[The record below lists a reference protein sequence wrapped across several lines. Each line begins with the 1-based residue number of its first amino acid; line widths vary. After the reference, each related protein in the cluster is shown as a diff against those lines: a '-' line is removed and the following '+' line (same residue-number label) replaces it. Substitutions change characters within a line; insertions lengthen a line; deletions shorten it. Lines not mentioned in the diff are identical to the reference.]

1 MFFAILFT
9 NLKLRNMLENSRLSV
24 VFVTRKL
31 NLEAGNIRL
40 YARVTVDGKRAE
52 FSLNR
57 ELQVSLWDEKR
68 KRGKGF
74 SKYVISLN
82 KYLDQVFTGLH
93 EAHRQLLQEEV
104 DITSALVKARYLGED
119 ERGKTLLDLITYHNT
134 AMLTV
139 LRKGTMKNY
148 YTTERCIK
156 EFFEEMGVE
165 DIPLKKLNYAFI
177 VDFEQYIRKYKPVT
191 RMGCANNGTMKHM
204 ERLKK
209 MSRLAVKLE
218 WLEKDPFINFKLRFE
233 KTERQFLTEPELQR
247 IEETIFKVPST
258 QHIKD
263 LFIFACYTGLS
274 FIDVQELKADHLVKG
289 MDGNDWLYTK
299 RTKTDEPLKI
309 PLLPK
314 AMEII
319 DKYKDDPSLFEN
331 GRLLPMYSNPM
342 INRTLK
348 DIAKACGIHKKVTF
362 HVARHTFATAITLS
376 NGVPIET
383 VSKLLG
389 HTKLSTTQIYARVV
403 EKKVGEDMQ
412 NLMAHMRQKN
422 YRAEEVS

>member
-1 MFFAILFT
+1 
-9 NLKLRNMLENSRLSV
+9 MLENSRLSV
-24 VFVTRKL
+24 VFVVRKL
-31 NLEAGNIRL
+31 TSKIDTIKI

-52 FSLNR
+52 FNLNR
-57 ELQVSLWDEKR
+57 ELPVSLWDEKR

-82 KYLDQVFTGLH
+82 KYMDQVFTGLH

-104 DITSALVKARYLGED
+104 DITSAGIKARYLGED
-119 ERGKTLLDLITYHNT
+119 DRGKSLLDLISYHNT
-134 AMLTV
+134 SMISV

-148 YTTERCIK
+148 YSTERCIK
-156 EFFEEMGVE
+156 EFLKEKMGVE
-165 DIPLKKLNYAFI
+165 DIPLKKLNYGFI
-177 VDFEQYIRKYKPVT
+177 VDFEQYIRKYKPAT
-191 RMGCANNGTMKHM
+191 RMGCTNNGAMKHM

-218 WLEKDPFINFKLRFE
+218 WLEKDPFINYKLRFE
-233 KTERQFLTEPELQR
+233 KTERQFLTERELQL
-247 IEETIFKVPST
+247 IEETTFKVPST
-258 QHIKD
+258 QHVKD

-274 FIDVQELKADHLVKG
+274 FIDVSELKIDHLVKG

-314 AMEII
+314 AIEII
-319 DKYKDDPSLFEN
+319 DKYKSNASLLEN
-331 GRLLPMYSNPM
+331 GRLLPIYSNQM
-342 INRTLK
+342 INRTLR
-348 DIAKACGIHKKVTF
+348 DIANACGIRKKVTF

-412 NLMAHMRQKN
+412 NLMATMKLKKV
-422 YRAEEVS
+422 RAEEIS

>member
-1 MFFAILFT
+1 
-9 NLKLRNMLENSRLSV
+9 MLENSRLSV
-24 VFVTRKL
+24 VFVVRKL
-31 NLEAGNIRL
+31 TSKIDTIKI

-52 FSLNR
+52 FNLNR
-57 ELQVSLWDEKR
+57 ELPVSLWDEKR

-82 KYLDQVFTGLH
+82 KYMDQVFTGLH

-104 DITSALVKARYLGED
+104 EITSARIKARFLGED
-119 ERGKTLLDLITYHNT
+119 DRGKSLLDLISYHNT
-134 AMLTV
+134 SMISV

-148 YTTERCIK
+148 YSTERCIK
-156 EFFEEMGVE
+156 EFLNEKMGVE
-165 DIPLKKLNYAFI
+165 DIPLKKLNYGFI
-177 VDFEQYIRKYKPVT
+177 VDFEQYIRKYKPAT
-191 RMGCANNGTMKHM
+191 RMGCTNNGAMKHM

-218 WLEKDPFINFKLRFE
+218 WLEKDPFINYKLRFE
-233 KTERQFLTEPELQR
+233 KTERQFLTERELQL
-247 IEETIFKVPST
+247 IEETTFNVPST
-258 QHIKD
+258 QHVKD

-274 FIDVQELKADHLVKG
+274 FIDVSELKIDHLVKG

-319 DKYKDDPSLFEN
+319 DKYRDNDSLLKS
-331 GRLLPMYSNPM
+331 GRLLPIYSNQM
-342 INRTLK
+342 INRTLR
-348 DIAKACGIHKKVTF
+348 DIATACGIRKKITF

-412 NLMAHMRQKN
+412 NLMATMKLKKV
-422 YRAEEVS
+422 RAEEIS

>member
-1 MFFAILFT
+1 
-9 NLKLRNMLENSRLSV
+9 MLENSRLSV
-24 VFVTRKL
+24 VFVVRKL
-31 NLEAGNIRL
+31 TSKIDTIKI

-52 FSLNR
+52 FNLNR
-57 ELQVSLWDEKR
+57 ELPVSLWDEKR

-82 KYLDQVFTGLH
+82 KYMDQVFTGLH

-104 DITSALVKARYLGED
+104 DITSAGIKARYLGED
-119 ERGKTLLDLITYHNT
+119 DRGKSLLDLISYHNT
-134 AMLTV
+134 SMISV

-148 YTTERCIK
+148 YSTERCIK
-156 EFFEEMGVE
+156 EFLKEKMGVE
-165 DIPLKKLNYAFI
+165 DIPLKKLNYGFI
-177 VDFEQYIRKYKPVT
+177 VDFEQYIRKYKPAT
-191 RMGCANNGTMKHM
+191 RMGCTNNGAMKHM

-218 WLEKDPFINFKLRFE
+218 WLEKDPFINYKLRFE
-233 KTERQFLTEPELQR
+233 KTERQFLTERELQL
-247 IEETIFKVPST
+247 IEETTFKVPST
-258 QHIKD
+258 QHVKD

-274 FIDVQELKADHLVKG
+274 FIDVSELKIDHLVKG

-319 DKYKDDPSLFEN
+319 DKYKSNASLLEN
-331 GRLLPMYSNPM
+331 GRLLPIYSNQM
-342 INRTLK
+342 INRTLR
-348 DIAKACGIHKKVTF
+348 DIANACGIRKKVTF

-412 NLMAHMRQKN
+412 NLMATMKLKKV
-422 YRAEEVS
+422 RAEEIS

>member
-1 MFFAILFT
+1 
-9 NLKLRNMLENSRLSV
+9 MLENSRLSV
-24 VFVTRKL
+24 VFVVRKL
-31 NLEAGNIRL
+31 TSKIDAIKI

-52 FSLNR
+52 FNLNR
-57 ELQVSLWDEKR
+57 ELSVSLWDEKR

-82 KYLDQVFTGLH
+82 KYMDQVFTGLH

-104 DITSALVKARYLGED
+104 DITSARVKARYLGED

-134 AMLTV
+134 AMRTV

-148 YTTERCIK
+148 NTTERCIK
-156 EFFEEMGVE
+156 EYLVE
-165 DIPLKKLNYAFI
+165 KGIDDIPLKKLNYAFI
-177 VDFEQYIRKYKPVT
+177 LDYEQYIRKYKPTT
-191 RMGCANNGTMKHM
+191 RMGCANNGAMKHM

-233 KTERQFLTEPELQR
+233 KTERQFLTERELQL
-247 IEETIFKVPST
+247 IEETTFKVPST
-258 QHIKD
+258 ERIKD
-263 LFIFACYTGLS
+263 LFVFACYTGLS
-274 FIDVQELKADHLVKG
+274 FIDVRELKIDHLVKG

-309 PLLPK
+309 PMLPK
-314 AMEII
+314 AMEMIN
-319 DKYKDDPSLFEN
+319 KYKNNDSLIET
-331 GRLLPMYSNPM
+331 GRLLPMYSNQM
-342 INRTLK
+342 INRTLR
-348 DIAKACGIHKKVTF
+348 DIANACGIRKKITF

-412 NLMAHMRQKN
+412 NLMATMKLKK

>member
-1 MFFAILFT
+1 
-9 NLKLRNMLENSRLSV
+9 MLENSRLSV
-24 VFVTRKL
+24 VFVVRKL
-31 NLEAGNIRL
+31 TSKIDTIKI

-52 FSLNR
+52 FNLNR
-57 ELQVSLWDEKR
+57 ELPVSLWDEKR

-82 KYLDQVFTGLH
+82 KYMDQVFTGLH

-104 DITSALVKARYLGED
+104 EITSARIKARFLGED
-119 ERGKTLLDLITYHNT
+119 DRGKSLLDLISYHNT
-134 AMLTV
+134 SMISV

-148 YTTERCIK
+148 YSTERCIK
-156 EFFEEMGVE
+156 EFLNEKMGVE
-165 DIPLKKLNYAFI
+165 DIPLKKLNYGFI
-177 VDFEQYIRKYKPVT
+177 VDFEQYIRKYKPAT
-191 RMGCANNGTMKHM
+191 RMGCTNNGAMKHM

-218 WLEKDPFINFKLRFE
+218 WLEKDPFINYKLRFE
-233 KTERQFLTEPELQR
+233 KTERQFLTERELQL
-247 IEETIFKVPST
+247 IEETTFKVPST
-258 QHIKD
+258 QHVKD

-274 FIDVQELKADHLVKG
+274 FIDVSELKIDHLVKG

-319 DKYKDDPSLFEN
+319 DKYRDNDSLLKS
-331 GRLLPMYSNPM
+331 GRLLPIYSNQM
-342 INRTLK
+342 INRTLR
-348 DIAKACGIHKKVTF
+348 DIATACGIRKKITF

-412 NLMAHMRQKN
+412 NLMATMKLKKV
-422 YRAEEVS
+422 RAEEIS

>member
-1 MFFAILFT
+1 
-9 NLKLRNMLENSRLSV
+9 MLETSRLSI
-24 VFVTRKL
+24 VFITRRR
-31 NLEAGNIRL
+31 NLEVGNIKI
-40 YARVTVDGKRAE
+40 YARVSVNGKRAE

-57 ELQVSLWDEKR
+57 DLSVSLWDEKR
-68 KRGKGF
+68 KRGKGH
-74 SKYVISLN
+74 SNYVISLN

-93 EAHRQLLQEEV
+93 EAHRQLLQEDV
-104 DITSALVKARYLGED
+104 DISSAAVKSRFLKED
-119 ERGKTLLDLITYHNT
+119 DSGKTLLDLITYHNT
-134 AMLTV
+134 TMATI
-139 LRKGTMKNY
+139 LRPGTMKNY
-148 YTTERCIK
+148 YSTERRIK
-156 EFFEEMGVE
+156 KFLKEELSVE
-165 DIPLKKLNYAFI
+165 DILLKKLNYGFI
-177 VDFEQYIRKYKPVT
+177 VAYDQYVRKHKPAT
-191 RMGCANNGTMKHM
+191 RRNCTNNGAMKHM

-209 MSRLAVKLE
+209 MSRLAVRLE
-218 WLEKDPFINFKLRFE
+218 WLEKDPFINYKLKFK
-233 KTERQFLTEPELQR
+233 KTERQFLTERELQV
-247 IEETIFKVPST
+247 IEETTFKVPST
-258 QHIKD
+258 RHIKD

-314 AMEII
+314 AKEII
-319 DKYKDDPSLFEN
+319 NKYRKDPNLSGSE
-331 GRLLPMYSNPM
+331 RLLPMYTNHM

-348 DIAKACGIHKKVTF
+348 DIAVACGIQKNVTF

-389 HTKLSTTQIYARVV
+389 HTKLSTTQIYAKVV

-412 NLMAHMRQKN
+412 NLMDTMKLKK

>member
-1 MFFAILFT
+1 
-9 NLKLRNMLENSRLSV
+9 MLENSRLSV
-24 VFVTRKL
+24 VFVVRKL
-31 NLEAGNIRL
+31 TSKIDTIKI

-52 FSLNR
+52 FNLNR
-57 ELQVSLWDEKR
+57 ELPVSLWDEKR

-82 KYLDQVFTGLH
+82 KYMDQVFTGLH

-104 DITSALVKARYLGED
+104 EITSARIKARFLGED
-119 ERGKTLLDLITYHNT
+119 DRGKSLLDLISYHNT
-134 AMLTV
+134 SMISV

-148 YTTERCIK
+148 YSTERCIK
-156 EFFEEMGVE
+156 EFLNEKMGVE
-165 DIPLKKLNYAFI
+165 DIPLKKLNYGFI
-177 VDFEQYIRKYKPVT
+177 VDFEQYIRKYKPAT
-191 RMGCANNGTMKHM
+191 RMGCTNNGAMKHM

-218 WLEKDPFINFKLRFE
+218 WLEKDPFINYKLRFE
-233 KTERQFLTEPELQR
+233 KTERQFLTERELQL
-247 IEETIFKVPST
+247 IEETTFNVPST
-258 QHIKD
+258 QHVKD

-274 FIDVQELKADHLVKG
+274 FIDVSELKIDHLVKG

-319 DKYKDDPSLFEN
+319 DKYRDNDSLLKS
-331 GRLLPMYSNPM
+331 GRLLPIYSNQM
-342 INRTLK
+342 INRTLR
-348 DIAKACGIHKKVTF
+348 DIATACGIRKKITF

-412 NLMAHMRQKN
+412 NLMATMKLKKV
-422 YRAEEVS
+422 RAGEVS

>member
-1 MFFAILFT
+1 
-9 NLKLRNMLENSRLSV
+9 MLENSRLSV

-31 NLEAGNIRL
+31 NKETGKLKL
-40 YARVTVDGKRAE
+40 YARITVDGKRAE

-104 DITSALVKARYLGED
+104 DITSARIKARYLGEN
-119 ERGKTLLDLITYHNT
+119 EKGKTLLDLITYHNT
-134 AMLTV
+134 SMSTV
-139 LRKGTMKNY
+139 LRKGTIKNY

-156 EFFEEMGVE
+156 EFLEEEKGIK

-177 VDFEQYIRKYKPVT
+177 VDYEQYIRKYKPAT

-233 KTERQFLTEPELQR
+233 KTERQFLTERELQL
-247 IEETIFKVPST
+247 IEETTFKVPST
-258 QHIKD
+258 QSIKD

-274 FIDVQELKADHLVKG
+274 YIDVRELKADHLVKG

-319 DKYKDDPSLFEN
+319 DKYRNNASLLEK
-331 GRLLPMYSNPM
+331 GRLLPIYSNQM
-342 INRTLK
+342 INRTLR
-348 DIAKACGIHKKVTF
+348 DIASSCGIRKKVTF

-412 NLMAHMRQKN
+412 NLMTHMKQKD
-422 YRAEEVS
+422 YSAEEAS

>member
-1 MFFAILFT
+1 
-9 NLKLRNMLENSRLSV
+9 MLENSRLSV
-24 VFVTRKL
+24 VFVVRKL
-31 NLEAGNIRL
+31 TSKIDTIKI

-52 FSLNR
+52 FNLNR
-57 ELQVSLWDEKR
+57 ELPVSLWDEKR

-82 KYLDQVFTGLH
+82 KYMDQVFTGLH

-104 DITSALVKARYLGED
+104 DITSAGIKARYLGED
-119 ERGKTLLDLITYHNT
+119 DRGKSLLDLISYHNT
-134 AMLTV
+134 SMLSV

-148 YTTERCIK
+148 YSTERCIK
-156 EFFEEMGVE
+156 EFLNEKMGVE
-165 DIPLKKLNYAFI
+165 DIPLKKLNYGFI
-177 VDFEQYIRKYKPVT
+177 VDFEQYIRKYKPAT
-191 RMGCANNGTMKHM
+191 RMGCTNNGAMKHM

-218 WLEKDPFINFKLRFE
+218 WLEKDPFINYKLRFE
-233 KTERQFLTEPELQR
+233 KTERQFLTERELQL
-247 IEETIFKVPST
+247 IDETTFKVPST
-258 QHIKD
+258 QHVKD

-274 FIDVQELKADHLVKG
+274 FIDVSELKIDHLVKG

-319 DKYKDDPSLFEN
+319 DKYKSNASLLEN
-331 GRLLPMYSNPM
+331 GRLLPIYSNQM
-342 INRTLK
+342 INRTLR
-348 DIAKACGIHKKVTF
+348 DIATACGIRKKITF

-412 NLMAHMRQKN
+412 NLMATMKLKKV
-422 YRAEEVS
+422 RAEEIS

>member
-1 MFFAILFT
+1 
-9 NLKLRNMLENSRLSV
+9 MLENSRLSV

-31 NLEAGNIRL
+31 NKKTGKLKL
-40 YARVTVDGKRAE
+40 YARITVDGKRAE

-57 ELQVSLWDEKR
+57 ELSVSLWDEKR

-82 KYLDQVFTGLH
+82 KYIDQVFTGLH

-104 DITSALVKARYLGED
+104 DITSAGIKARYLGED

-134 AMLTV
+134 SMGTV
-139 LRKGTMKNY
+139 LRKGTIKNY

-156 EFFEEMGVE
+156 EFLEEERGIK

-177 VDFEQYIRKYKPVT
+177 IDYEQYIRKYKPAT

-233 KTERQFLTEPELQR
+233 KTERQFLTERELQL
-247 IEETIFKVPST
+247 IEETKFKLPST
-258 QHIKD
+258 QRIKD
-263 LFIFACYTGLS
+263 LFVFACYTGLS
-274 FIDVQELKADHLVKG
+274 YIDVRELKADHLVKG

-319 DKYKDDPSLFEN
+319 EKYKNNASLLED
-331 GRLLPMYSNPM
+331 GRLLPIYSNQM
-342 INRTLK
+342 INRTLR
-348 DIAKACGIHKKVTF
+348 DIVNACGIRKKVTF

-412 NLMAHMRQKN
+412 NLMDTMKQKK

>member
-1 MFFAILFT
+1 
-9 NLKLRNMLENSRLSV
+9 MLENSRLSV

-31 NLEAGNIRL
+31 NKVTGKLKL

-57 ELQVSLWDEKR
+57 ELEASLWDEKR

-82 KYLDQVFTGLH
+82 KYLDQVFMGLH
-93 EAHRQLLQEEV
+93 EAHRQLLQEDV
-104 DITSALVKARYLGED
+104 DITSAAIKARYLKED
-119 ERGKTLLDLITYHNT
+119 DMGKTLLDLISYHNT
-134 AMLTV
+134 TMANV

-148 YTTERCIK
+148 YSTERCIK
-156 EFFEEMGVE
+156 EFLEEERKVE
-165 DIPLKKLNYAFI
+165 DIHLKKLNYGFI
-177 VDFEQYIRKYKPVT
+177 VDFEQYIRKYKPAT

-233 KTERQFLTEPELQR
+233 KVERQFLTERDLGL
-247 IEETIFKVPST
+247 IEETTFKDATVKR
-258 QHIKD
+258 IKD

-274 FIDVQELKADHLVKG
+274 YVDVQTLKADHLVKG
-289 MDGNDWLYTK
+289 IDGNNWLFTK

-309 PLLPK
+309 PLLPR

-319 DKYKDDPSLFEN
+319 DKYRSEKGLIEQ
-331 GRLLPMYSNPM
+331 GRLLPIYSNQM
-342 INRTLK
+342 MNRTLK
-348 DIAKACGIHKKVTF
+348 DIAEACGIRKKMTF
-362 HVARHTFATAITLS
+362 HTARHTFATSITLS

-412 NLMAHMRQKN
+412 NLMITMKNKN
-422 YRAEEVS
+422 YKAVDVS

>member
-1 MFFAILFT
+1 
-9 NLKLRNMLENSRLSV
+9 MLENSRLSV

-31 NLEAGNIRL
+31 NLENGNIKI

-57 ELQVSLWDEKR
+57 ELPVSLWDEKR

-82 KYLDQVFTGLH
+82 KYMDQVFTGLH

-104 DITSALVKARYLGED
+104 DITSAGIKARYLGED
-119 ERGKTLLDLITYHNT
+119 DRGKTLLDLISYHNT
-134 AMLTV
+134 SMISV

-148 YTTERCIK
+148 YSTERCIK
-156 EFFEEMGVE
+156 EFLKEKMGVE
-165 DIPLKKLNYAFI
+165 DIPLKKLNYGFI
-177 VDFEQYIRKYKPVT
+177 VDFEQYIRKYKPAT
-191 RMGCANNGTMKHM
+191 RMGCANNGAMKHM

-218 WLEKDPFINFKLRFE
+218 WLEKDPFINYKLRFE
-233 KTERQFLTEPELQR
+233 KTERQFLTERELQL
-247 IEETIFKVPST
+247 IEDTTFNIPST

-274 FIDVQELKADHLVKG
+274 FIDVSGLKIDHLVKG

-319 DKYKDDPSLFEN
+319 DKYKSHASLLEN
-331 GRLLPMYSNPM
+331 GRLLPIYSNQM
-342 INRTLK
+342 INRTLR
-348 DIAKACGIHKKVTF
+348 DITTACGIRKKITF

-412 NLMAHMRQKN
+412 NLMATMKLKKV
-422 YRAEEVS
+422 RAEEIY

>member
-1 MFFAILFT
+1 
-9 NLKLRNMLENSRLSV
+9 MLENSRLSV
-24 VFVTRKL
+24 VFVVRKL
-31 NLEAGNIRL
+31 TSKIDTIKI

-52 FSLNR
+52 FNLNR
-57 ELQVSLWDEKR
+57 ELSVSLWDVKR

-82 KYLDQVFTGLH
+82 KYIDQVFTGLH

-104 DITSALVKARYLGED
+104 DITSAGIKARYLGED
-119 ERGKTLLDLITYHNT
+119 DRGKTLLDLITYHNT

-148 YTTERCIK
+148 YSTERCIK
-156 EFFEEMGVE
+156 EFLKEEMGIE
-165 DIPLKKLNYAFI
+165 DIPLKKLNYGFI
-177 VDFEQYIRKYKPVT
+177 VNFEQYIRKYKPAT

-247 IEETIFKVPST
+247 IEETAFKIPST

-314 AMEII
+314 AKEII
-319 DKYKDDPSLFEN
+319 DNYKDDPSLIEN
-331 GRLLPMYSNPM
+331 GKLLPMYSNPM

-348 DIAKACGIHKKVTF
+348 DIAKVCGIRKKVTF

-412 NLMAHMRQKN
+412 NLMATMNRKVN
-422 YRAEEVS
+422 KSEEVSRINHN

>member
-1 MFFAILFT
+1 M
-9 NLKLRNMLENSRLSV
+9 S
-24 VFVTRKL
+24 RKL
-31 NLEAGNIRL
+31 ERETENIKL
-40 YARVTVDGKRAE
+40 YARVTVDAKRAE

-57 ELQVSLWDEKR
+57 EIKASLWDTKS

-74 SKYVISLN
+74 SKYVISVN

-93 EAHRQLLQEEV
+93 EAHRQLLQEKV
-104 DITSALVKARYLGED
+104 DITTAIIKARYLGED

-134 AMLTV
+134 SMLTV

-148 YTTERCIK
+148 DTTERCIK
-156 EFFEEMGVE
+156 DFLKEKMSID
-165 DIPLKKLNYAFI
+165 DILLKKLNYAFI
-177 VDFEQYIRKYKPVT
+177 IDYEQYIRTYRPAT

-204 ERLKK
+204 ERLIK

-218 WLEKDPFINFKLRFE
+218 WLDKDPFINFKLRFE
-233 KTERQFLTEPELQR
+233 KTERQFLTEQELKR
-247 IEETIFKVPST
+247 IEETNFKELST
-258 QHIKD
+258 QKIKD
-263 LFIFACYTGLS
+263 LFVFACYTGLS
-274 FIDVQELKADHLVKG
+274 FIDVQELKADHLVIG

-314 AMEII
+314 AKEII
-319 DKYKDDPSLFEN
+319 DTYKDGPSLFEI
-331 GRLLPMYSNPM
+331 GSLLPMYSNQM
-342 INRTLK
+342 FNRTLR
-348 DIAKACGIHKKVTF
+348 DISKACGIRKKVSF
-362 HVARHTFATAITLS
+362 HVARHTFSTAITLS
-376 NGVPIET
+376 NGVLIET

-412 NLMAHMRQKN
+412 NLMATMKLKKS
-422 YRAEEVS
+422 RADELYKDVVGGYLTIY

>member
-1 MFFAILFT
+1 MFFTILFT
-9 NLKLRNMLENSRLSV
+9 NLKLCNMLENSRLSV
-24 VFVTRKL
+24 VFVVRKL
-31 NLEAGNIRL
+31 TSKVDTIKI

-52 FSLNR
+52 FNLNR
-57 ELQVSLWDEKR
+57 ELSVSLWDEKR

-82 KYLDQVFTGLH
+82 KYIDQVFTGLH

-104 DITSALVKARYLGED
+104 DITSAGIKARYLGED

-134 AMLTV
+134 SMLTV

-148 YTTERCIK
+148 FTTERCIK
-156 EFFEEMGVE
+156 EFLEETGVK
-165 DIPLKKLNYAFI
+165 DVPLKKLNYAFI
-177 VDFEQYIRKYKPVT
+177 VDFEQYIRKYKPLT

-233 KTERQFLTEPELQR
+233 KVERQFLTEGELQV
-247 IEETIFKVPST
+247 IEETTFKVPST

-314 AMEII
+314 AKEII

-348 DIAKACGIHKKVTF
+348 DIAKVCGIRKKVTF

-412 NLMAHMRQKN
+412 NLMATMKLKK
-422 YRAEEVS
+422 YRAEEAS

>member
-1 MFFAILFT
+1 
-9 NLKLRNMLENSRLSV
+9 MLDYSRLSV

-31 NLEAGNIRL
+31 NKETGKLRL
-40 YARVTVDGKRAE
+40 YARVTIEGKRVE

-57 ELQVSLWDEKR
+57 ELEASLWDEKR

-93 EAHRQLLQEEV
+93 EAHRQLLLEDV
-104 DITSALVKARYLGED
+104 DITSAAVKARYLKED
-119 ERGKTLLDLITYHNT
+119 DRGKSLLDLIAYHNT
-134 AMLTV
+134 TMSTV

-148 YTTERCIK
+148 YSTERCIK
-156 EFFEEMGVE
+156 EFLTEERGVE
-165 DIPLKKLNYAFI
+165 DMPLKKLNYGFI
-177 VDFEQYIRKYKPVT
+177 VDFEQYIRKYKPAT

-233 KTERQFLTEPELQR
+233 KVERQFLTERDLGL
-247 IEETIFKVPST
+247 IEETIFKDATVER
-258 QHIKD
+258 IKD
-263 LFIFACYTGLS
+263 LFVFACYTGLS
-274 FIDVQELKADHLVKG
+274 YVDVQELKADHLVKG
-289 MDGNDWLYTK
+289 IDGNDWLYTK

-314 AMEII
+314 AKEII
-319 DKYKDDPSLFEN
+319 DKYRNERSLVEQ
-331 GRLLPMYSNPM
+331 GRLLPIYSNQM
-342 INRTLK
+342 MNRTLK
-348 DIAKACGIHKKVTF
+348 EIAKACGIRKKITF
-362 HVARHTFATAITLS
+362 HTARHTFATAITLS

-412 NLMAHMRQKN
+412 NLMATMKQKR
-422 YRAEEVS
+422 YRSEGVS

>member
-1 MFFAILFT
+1 
-9 NLKLRNMLENSRLSV
+9 MLENSRLSV

-31 NLEAGNIRL
+31 NLENGNIKI

-57 ELQVSLWDEKR
+57 ELPVSLWDEKR

-82 KYLDQVFTGLH
+82 KYMDQVFTGLH

-104 DITSALVKARYLGED
+104 DITSAGIKARYLGED
-119 ERGKTLLDLITYHNT
+119 DRGKSLLDLISYHNT
-134 AMLTV
+134 SMISV

-148 YTTERCIK
+148 YSTERCIK
-156 EFFEEMGVE
+156 EFLKEKMGVE
-165 DIPLKKLNYAFI
+165 DIPLKKLNYGFI
-177 VDFEQYIRKYKPVT
+177 VDFEQYIRKYKPAT
-191 RMGCANNGTMKHM
+191 RMGCTNNGAMKHM

-218 WLEKDPFINFKLRFE
+218 WLEKDPFINYKLRFE
-233 KTERQFLTEPELQR
+233 KTERQFLTERELQL
-247 IEETIFKVPST
+247 IEETTFKVPST
-258 QHIKD
+258 QHVKD

-274 FIDVQELKADHLVKG
+274 FIDVSELKIDHLVKG

-319 DKYKDDPSLFEN
+319 DKYKSNASLLEN
-331 GRLLPMYSNPM
+331 GRLLPIYSNQM
-342 INRTLK
+342 INRTLR
-348 DIAKACGIHKKVTF
+348 DIANACGIRKKVTF

-412 NLMAHMRQKN
+412 NLMATMKLKKV
-422 YRAEEVS
+422 RAEEIS

>member
-1 MFFAILFT
+1 
-9 NLKLRNMLENSRLSV
+9 MLENSRLSV

-31 NLEAGNIRL
+31 NLENGNIKI

-57 ELQVSLWDEKR
+57 ELPVSLWDEKR

-82 KYLDQVFTGLH
+82 KYMDQVFTGLH

-104 DITSALVKARYLGED
+104 DITSAGIKARYLGED
-119 ERGKTLLDLITYHNT
+119 DRGKSLLDLISYHNT
-134 AMLTV
+134 SMISV

-148 YTTERCIK
+148 YSTERCIK
-156 EFFEEMGVE
+156 EFLKEKMGVE
-165 DIPLKKLNYAFI
+165 DIPLKKLNYGFI
-177 VDFEQYIRKYKPVT
+177 VDFEQYIRKYKPAT
-191 RMGCANNGTMKHM
+191 RMGCTNNGAMKHM

-218 WLEKDPFINFKLRFE
+218 WLEKDPFINYKLRFE
-233 KTERQFLTEPELQR
+233 KTERQFLTERELQL
-247 IEETIFKVPST
+247 IEETTFKVPST
-258 QHIKD
+258 QHVKD

-274 FIDVQELKADHLVKG
+274 FIDVSELKIDHLVKG

-314 AMEII
+314 AIEII
-319 DKYKDDPSLFEN
+319 DKYKSNASLLEN
-331 GRLLPMYSNPM
+331 GRLLPIYSNQM
-342 INRTLK
+342 INRTLR
-348 DIAKACGIHKKVTF
+348 DIANACGIRKKVTF

-412 NLMAHMRQKN
+412 NLMATMKLKKV
-422 YRAEEVS
+422 RAEEAS

>member
-1 MFFAILFT
+1 
-9 NLKLRNMLENSRLSV
+9 MLENSRLSV
-24 VFVTRKL
+24 VFVVRKL
-31 NLEAGNIRL
+31 TSKIDTIKI

-52 FSLNR
+52 FNLNR
-57 ELQVSLWDEKR
+57 ELPVSLWDEKR

-82 KYLDQVFTGLH
+82 KYMDQVFTGLH

-104 DITSALVKARYLGED
+104 DITSAGIKARYLGED
-119 ERGKTLLDLITYHNT
+119 DRGKSLLDLISYHNT
-134 AMLTV
+134 SMISV

-148 YTTERCIK
+148 YSTERCIK
-156 EFFEEMGVE
+156 EFLKEKMGVE
-165 DIPLKKLNYAFI
+165 DIPLKKLNYGFI
-177 VDFEQYIRKYKPVT
+177 VDFEQYIRKYKPAT
-191 RMGCANNGTMKHM
+191 RMGCTNNGAMKHM

-218 WLEKDPFINFKLRFE
+218 WLEKDPFINYKLRFE
-233 KTERQFLTEPELQR
+233 KTERQFLTERELQL
-247 IEETIFKVPST
+247 IEETTFKVPST
-258 QHIKD
+258 QHVKD

-274 FIDVQELKADHLVKG
+274 FIDVSELKIDHLVKG

-319 DKYKDDPSLFEN
+319 DKYKSNASLLEK
-331 GRLLPMYSNPM
+331 GRLLPIYSNQM
-342 INRTLK
+342 INRTLR
-348 DIAKACGIHKKVTF
+348 DIANACGIRKKVTF

-389 HTKLSTTQIYARVV
+389 HTKLSTTQIYARGV

-412 NLMAHMRQKN
+412 NLMATMKLKKV
-422 YRAEEVS
+422 RAEEIS

>member
-1 MFFAILFT
+1 
-9 NLKLRNMLENSRLSV
+9 MLENSRLSV
-24 VFVTRKL
+24 VFVVRKL
-31 NLEAGNIRL
+31 TSKIDTIKI

-52 FSLNR
+52 FNLNR
-57 ELQVSLWDEKR
+57 ELPVSLWDEKR

-82 KYLDQVFTGLH
+82 KYMDQVFTGLH

-104 DITSALVKARYLGED
+104 DITSAGIKARYLGED
-119 ERGKTLLDLITYHNT
+119 DRGKSLLDLISYHNT
-134 AMLTV
+134 SMISV

-148 YTTERCIK
+148 YSTERCIK
-156 EFFEEMGVE
+156 EFLKEKMGVE
-165 DIPLKKLNYAFI
+165 DIPLKKLNYGFI
-177 VDFEQYIRKYKPVT
+177 VDFEQYIRKYKPAT
-191 RMGCANNGTMKHM
+191 RMGCTNNGAMKHM

-218 WLEKDPFINFKLRFE
+218 WLEKDPFINYKLRFE
-233 KTERQFLTEPELQR
+233 KTERQFLTERELQL
-247 IEETIFKVPST
+247 IEETTFKVPST
-258 QHIKD
+258 QHVKD

-274 FIDVQELKADHLVKG
+274 FIDVSELKIDHLVKG

-319 DKYKDDPSLFEN
+319 DKYRDNASLLEN
-331 GRLLPMYSNPM
+331 GRLLPIYSNQM
-342 INRTLK
+342 INRTLR
-348 DIAKACGIHKKVTF
+348 DIANACGIRKKVTF

-412 NLMAHMRQKN
+412 NLMATMKLKKV
-422 YRAEEVS
+422 RAEEIS

>member
-1 MFFAILFT
+1 
-9 NLKLRNMLENSRLSV
+9 MLENSRLSV
-24 VFVTRKL
+24 VFITRKL
-31 NLEAGNIRL
+31 ERETENLML

-57 ELQVSLWDEKR
+57 ELKASLWDNR
-68 KRGKGF
+68 SKRGKGF

-104 DITSALVKARYLGED
+104 DITSAGIKARYLGQD
-119 ERGKTLLDLITYHNT
+119 ERYKTLLELITYHNT
-134 AMLTV
+134 SMLTV

-148 YTTERCIK
+148 YSTERCIK
-156 EFFEEMGVE
+156 EFLKEEKNVE
-165 DIPLKKLNYAFI
+165 DVPLKKLNYGFI
-177 VDFEQYIRKYKPVT
+177 VDFELYIRKYKPAT

-233 KTERQFLTEPELQR
+233 KTERQFLTERELQL
-247 IEETIFKVPST
+247 IEETTFKVPST
-258 QHIKD
+258 QHIQD

-314 AMEII
+314 AKEII
-319 DKYKDDPSLFEN
+319 DKYKDDLDLFKK

-348 DIAKACGIHKKVTF
+348 DIAKVCGIQKKITF

-412 NLMAHMRQKN
+412 NLMAIMELRGDK
-422 YRAEEVS
+422 RKVSKVGQ

>member
-1 MFFAILFT
+1 
-9 NLKLRNMLENSRLSV
+9 MLENSRLSV

-31 NLEAGNIRL
+31 NLENGNIKI

-57 ELQVSLWDEKR
+57 ELPVSLWDEKR

-104 DITSALVKARYLGED
+104 DITSAGIKARYLGED
-119 ERGKTLLDLITYHNT
+119 DRGKSLLDLISYHNT
-134 AMLTV
+134 SMLSV

-148 YTTERCIK
+148 YSTERCIK
-156 EFFEEMGVE
+156 EFLNEKMGVE
-165 DIPLKKLNYAFI
+165 DIPLKKLNYGFI
-177 VDFEQYIRKYKPVT
+177 VDFEQYIRKYKPAT
-191 RMGCANNGTMKHM
+191 RMGCANNGAMKHM

-218 WLEKDPFINFKLRFE
+218 WLEKDPFINYKLRFE
-233 KTERQFLTEPELQR
+233 KTERQFLTERELQL
-247 IEETIFKVPST
+247 IEDTMFTIPST

-274 FIDVQELKADHLVKG
+274 FIDVSELKIDHLVKG

-314 AMEII
+314 AKEII
-319 DKYKDDPSLFEN
+319 DKYRHNDRLLKS
-331 GRLLPMYSNPM
+331 GRLLPLYSNQM
-342 INRTLK
+342 INRTLR
-348 DIAKACGIHKKVTF
+348 DIATACGIRKKITF

-412 NLMAHMRQKN
+412 NLMATMKLKKV
-422 YRAEEVS
+422 RAEEAS